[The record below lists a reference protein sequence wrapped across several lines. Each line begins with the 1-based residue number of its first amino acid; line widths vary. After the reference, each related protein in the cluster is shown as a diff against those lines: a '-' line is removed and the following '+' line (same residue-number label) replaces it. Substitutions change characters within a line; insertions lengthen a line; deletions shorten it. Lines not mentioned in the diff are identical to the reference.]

1 MQFGLFLQLQVT
13 THDSGCCIVLLPVLR
28 LMLLWLQLT
37 AHDIDAVLFSVMLV
51 FWLVGMLLCINLFLT
66 TL

>member
-37 AHDIDAVLFSVMLV
+37 DDDNRCCIIFSHVGILV
-51 FWLVGMLLCINLFLT
+51 SWYAAMSK
-66 TL
+66 

>member
-37 AHDIDAVLFSVMLV
+37 DDDNRLNRCCIIFSHVGILV
-51 FWLVGMLLCINLFLT
+51 SWYAAFP